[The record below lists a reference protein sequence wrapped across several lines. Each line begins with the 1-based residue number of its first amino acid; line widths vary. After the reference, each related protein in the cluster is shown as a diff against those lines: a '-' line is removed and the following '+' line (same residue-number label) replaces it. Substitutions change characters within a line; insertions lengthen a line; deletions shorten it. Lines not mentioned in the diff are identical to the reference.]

1 VQRVSTFEPGIKAMR
16 KIYFTFAAALFALAI
31 HAQETNALK
40 TEIENF
46 EARTNTVIVKG
57 IGQVGSLATGAG
69 SISVRAKESADISGG
84 KKYGVA
90 IELTSQTPARQ
101 VAILDEEELEPLVNG
116 LDYLSKITS
125 DASALPS
132 FSAEFK
138 TRSGLRFIAHS
149 SRRQSSIQFFIQFD
163 DCPRVSLNT
172 DEIVQL
178 KNLAGQALASIND
191 LKRPK

>member
-1 VQRVSTFEPGIKAMR
+1 VRRVSTFEPGIKAMR
-16 KIYFTFAAALFALAI
+16 KIYFTFAAALFAFAV

-57 IGQVGSLATGAG
+57 AG
-69 SISVRAKESADISGG
+69 TVSVRSKESSDISSGG
-84 KKYGVA
+84 KEYGIA
-90 IELTSQTPARQ
+90 IELAGQTPPRQ
-101 VAILDEEELEPLVNG
+101 LAILDEEELAPLVNG

-125 DASALPS
+125 DASALPA
-132 FSAEFK
+132 FVAEFK
-138 TRSGLRFIAHS
+138 TKSGLRFVALS
-149 SRRQSSIQFFIQFD
+149 TRRQSSIQFFIQFD

-178 KNLAGQALASIND
+178 KNLVGQSLSALND

>member
-1 VQRVSTFEPGIKAMR
+1 MR
-16 KIYFTFAAALFALAI
+16 KIYFTFAAALFAFAV

-57 IGQVGSLATGAG
+57 FGQVGSVSIGAG
-69 SISVRAKESADISGG
+69 TVSVRSKESSDISSGG
-84 KKYGVA
+84 KEYGIA
-90 IELTSQTPARQ
+90 IELAGQTPPRQ
-101 VAILDEEELEPLVNG
+101 LAILDEEELAPLVNG

-125 DASALPS
+125 DASALPA
-132 FSAEFK
+132 FVAEFK
-138 TRSGLRFIAHS
+138 TKSGLRFVALS
-149 SRRQSSIQFFIQFD
+149 TRRQSSIQFFIQFD

-178 KNLAGQALASIND
+178 KNLVGQSLSALND